1 MFFISLQKLFSL
13 SRKSDFRI
21 WEIPVCW
28 CCQMPKHR
36 TRNTFYWLTWQVNFV
51 LMKFDQFMP
60 IYKRKYFIKKLHKN
74 CDLKTCSRPFCVCK
88 NWPQPLLKN
97 WTFEASYLH
106 WICLRKTIK
115 ICPNQHRL
123 PQIRFY
129 RGLFENQKG
138 PGTTFFIEYFNNKFS
153 FVMLHKQD
161 KFHWCLLP
169 QDIQ

>member
-21 WEIPVCW
+21 WEIQVCW

-97 WTFEASYLH
+97 WTVLGKLSKFVQISTDFLRFVFTEDYLK
-106 WICLRKTIK
+106 IRK
-115 ICPNQHRL
+115 
-123 PQIRFY
+123 
-129 RGLFENQKG
+129 GLE
-138 PGTTFFIEYFNNKFS
+138 PHFS
-153 FVMLHKQD
+153 
-161 KFHWCLLP
+161 
-169 QDIQ
+169 